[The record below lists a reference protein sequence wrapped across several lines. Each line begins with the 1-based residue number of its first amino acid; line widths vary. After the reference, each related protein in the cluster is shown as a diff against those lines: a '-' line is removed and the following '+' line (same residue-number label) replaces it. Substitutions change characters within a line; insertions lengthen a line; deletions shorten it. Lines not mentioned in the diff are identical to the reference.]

1 VPRPRAFRGL
11 ADAPTNVGAMGL
23 GTGTGSGSG
32 GAVSWGV
39 HINMGEVATIAPSAD
54 ASLPSSGFGVFIG
67 LKSGR
72 GHFFVAA
79 TEAST

>member
-1 VPRPRAFRGL
+1 
-11 ADAPTNVGAMGL
+11 
-23 GTGTGSGSG
+23 
-32 GAVSWGV
+32 
-39 HINMGEVATIAPSAD
+39 MGEVATIAPSAD